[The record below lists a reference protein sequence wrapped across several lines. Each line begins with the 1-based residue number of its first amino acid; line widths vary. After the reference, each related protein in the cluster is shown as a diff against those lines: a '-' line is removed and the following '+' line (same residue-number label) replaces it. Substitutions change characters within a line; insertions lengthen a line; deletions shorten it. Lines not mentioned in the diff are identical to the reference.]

1 MNIKWECYV
10 SPMKK
15 KKLRGDDEPVSMPVI
30 LRVLGKK
37 LEGDFRQVLARHPD
51 KFYDVYLSQIHILSK
66 NKKFAYFW
74 LKYQ

>member
-1 MNIKWECYV
+1 M
-10 SPMKK
+10 
-15 KKLRGDDEPVSMPVI
+15 
-30 LRVLGKK
+30 GKK

-74 LKYQ
+74 LKYQWYLINDRQNGWLQIAINQKP